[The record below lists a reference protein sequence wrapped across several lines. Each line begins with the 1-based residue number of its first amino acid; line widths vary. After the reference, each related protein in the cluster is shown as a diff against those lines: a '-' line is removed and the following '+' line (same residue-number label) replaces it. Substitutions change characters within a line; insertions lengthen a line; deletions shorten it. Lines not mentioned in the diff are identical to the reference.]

1 MGGLRRKFMGN
12 HLITTQ
18 YTSSQISNEEKEQN
32 IIEWVTFFRR
42 NWHIYVDMILGIK
55 LRPFQMVMIYL
66 MGISNV
72 FFAICSRGLSKT
84 FIVGLGSMVKMNLY
98 PYSEVV
104 ITSSTIAQAN
114 KMVEDKIR
122 DEIIK
127 KLSDYLLYMYEK
139 EYLVITKPDDG
150 YKIENKLNGSIMRIL
165 PCQDS
170 SRGPRATL
178 LVYEECRLLKKN
190 MVDSVFEKMAHPRQ
204 AKYLANPIY
213 GNNPRWKEECQHIYI
228 TSARYKF
235 EWFWTLFKKT
245 FTRHFT
251 DRKSSCNIF
260 AGDIFT
266 SIANGFK
273 TWGDYRNGL
282 AGGEMD
288 FRMEDLNEMM
298 GESEDA
304 FFTIKSFRENQ
315 ILEECFRPP
324 TVQQLYLQ
332 EDIGNKPKEENE
344 IRLIISDF
352 AFANTT
358 SKEKNDNTIILFM
371 SLHWKKNRF
380 ERHIDYLEGYPA
392 SDSLGAADRV
402 RALIYDY
409 DADYYILD
417 LRNGGEVLYNYIT
430 MPKENEERGQYWN
443 VHGLGL
449 SPKYQILPQGKL
461 DDLRQRTVD
470 KTPIQCII
478 PVTATGES
486 NSLMWVSLKKQLEC
500 NNIKFLVSMQD
511 RQTLLEDTGR
521 YYSFSSSEELAY
533 DLLPYGQVDLLVQEA
548 VNLKAEFKNDKVKLV
563 EPRSSTKDRV
573 VVLSYG
579 NYIADLIENE
589 WNKQNQKQD
598 IDLSKIQLV
607 F

>member
-1 MGGLRRKFMGN
+1 
-12 HLITTQ
+12 
-18 YTSSQISNEEKEQN
+18 
-32 IIEWVTFFRR
+32 
-42 NWHIYVDMILGIK
+42 
-55 LRPFQMVMIYL
+55 MVMIYL
-66 MGISNV
+66 MGVSNV

-84 FIVGLGSMVKMNLY
+84 FIVGLGSIVKMNLY

-190 MVDSVFEKMAHPRQ
+190 MIDSVFEKMAHPRQ
-204 AKYLANPIY
+204 AKYMSNPFY
-213 GNNPRWKEECQHIYI
+213 GSNPRWKEECQHIYI

-266 SIANGFK
+266 SIDNGFK

-288 FRMEDLNEMM
+288 FRMEDLNEMV
-298 GESEDA
+298 GEAEDA
-304 FFTIKSFRENQ
+304 FFTIQSFKDNQ
-315 ILEECFRPP
+315 VIERCFRPP
-324 TVQQLYLQ
+324 TLTQLYMGTDL
-332 EDIGNKPKEENE
+332 GNLKKEQDE

-358 SKEKNDNTIILFM
+358 SREKNDNTIILFM
-371 SLHWKKNRF
+371 SLHWKGNRF
-380 ERHIDYLEGYPA
+380 ERRLDYIEGFPA
-392 SDSLGAADRV
+392 SDSLGAADRI
-402 RALIYDY
+402 RGLIWDY
-409 DADYYILD
+409 QADYYILD
-417 LRNGGEVLYNYIT
+417 LRNGGEVLFNYLTI
-430 MPKENEERGQYWN
+430 PKDNDERGSAWDKR
-443 VHGLGL
+443 GLGL
-449 SPKYQILPQGKL
+449 ADKYQVVPQGKL
-461 DDLRQRTVD
+461 DDLRSRTVD
-470 KTPIQCII
+470 KNYNPCII
-478 PVTATGES
+478 PMVGTSEL
-486 NSLMWVSLKKQLEC
+486 NSIMWVELKKQLSC
-500 NNIKFLVSMQD
+500 NNIKFLISMQD
-511 RQTLLEDTGR
+511 RQTILEDTGE
-521 YYSFSSSEELAY
+521 YFNLSSEQLAEELV
-533 DLLPYGQVDLLVQEA
+533 PYGQTEELIREA
-548 VNLKAEFKNDKVKLV
+548 INLKAEFRNDKVKLV
-563 EPRSSTKDRV
+563 EPRSATKDRA

-579 NYIADLIENE
+579 NYIASLIENE
-589 WNKQNQKQD
+589 WNKQAQTEE
-598 IDLSKIQLV
+598 IDVSQIQLV
-607 F
+607 W

>member
-1 MGGLRRKFMGN
+1 
-12 HLITTQ
+12 
-18 YTSSQISNEEKEQN
+18 
-32 IIEWVTFFRR
+32 
-42 NWHIYVDMILGIK
+42 MILGIK
-55 LRPFQMVMIYL
+55 LRPFQMLMIYL
-66 MGISNV
+66 MGISDV

-84 FIVGLGSMVKMNLY
+84 FIVGLGAIVKMNLY

-104 ITSSTIAQAN
+104 VTSSTIAQAN

-170 SRGPRATL
+170 SRGPKATL
-178 LVYEECRLLKKN
+178 LVYEECRLLKKG

-204 AKYLANPIY
+204 AKYLSNPLY

-251 DRKSSCNIF
+251 DRKSYCNIF

-315 ILEECFRPP
+315 VLTKCFRPP
-324 TVQQLYLQ
+324 TIQQLYLQ
-332 EDIGNKPKEENE
+332 ADIGNKPKEENE
-344 IRLIISDF
+344 VRLIVSDF

-358 SKEKNDNTIILFM
+358 SREKNDNTIILFM
-371 SLHWKKNRF
+371 SLHWKGTRF
-380 ERHIDYLEGYPA
+380 ERHVDYLEGFPA
-392 SDSLGAADRV
+392 SDSLGAADRI
-402 RALIYDY
+402 RSLIYDY
-409 DADYYILD
+409 NADYYILD
-417 LRNGGEVLYNYIT
+417 LRNGGETLFNYMTI
-430 MPKENEERGQYWN
+430 PKENASRGTNWN
-443 VHGLGL
+443 IHGLGL
-449 SPKYQILPQGKL
+449 SPKYQIVPSGKIE
-461 DDLRQRTVD
+461 DLRSRVVD
-470 KTPIQCII
+470 VTPIQCMI
-478 PVTATGES
+478 PITATSET
-486 NSLMWVSLKKQLEC
+486 NSMMWAALKKQLEC
-500 NNIKFLVSMQD
+500 NNIKFIVSMQD
-511 RQTLLEDTGR
+511 RQTALEDSGE
-521 YYSFSSSEELAY
+521 YFDLSSEALAEE
-533 DLLPYGQVDLLVQEA
+533 LLPYAQVDLLIQEA
-548 VNLKAEFKNDKVKLV
+548 VNLKAEFRNDKIKLV
-563 EPRSSTKDRV
+563 EPRSGTKDRA

-589 WNKQNQKQD
+589 WNKQNQKQEFD
-598 IDLSKIQLV
+598 ISKIQLV

>member
-1 MGGLRRKFMGN
+1 
-12 HLITTQ
+12 
-18 YTSSQISNEEKEQN
+18 
-32 IIEWVTFFRR
+32 
-42 NWHIYVDMILGIK
+42 MILGIK
-55 LRPFQMVMIYL
+55 LRPFQMLMIYL
-66 MGISNV
+66 MGISDV

-84 FIVGLGSMVKMNLY
+84 FIVGLGAIVKMNLY
-98 PYSEVV
+98 PYSEVIV
-104 ITSSTIAQAN
+104 TSSTIAQAN

-170 SRGPRATL
+170 SRGPKATL
-178 LVYEECRLLKKN
+178 LVYEECRLLKKG

-204 AKYLANPIY
+204 AKYLSNPLY
-213 GNNPRWKEECQHIYI
+213 GNNHRWKEECQHIYI

-251 DRKSSCNIF
+251 DRKSYCNIF

-315 ILEECFRPP
+315 VLQKCFRPP
-324 TVQQLYLQ
+324 TIQQLYLQ
-332 EDIGNKPKEENE
+332 SDIGNKLKEENE
-344 IRLIISDF
+344 VRLIVSDF

-358 SKEKNDNTIILFM
+358 SREKNDNTIILFM
-371 SLHWKKNRF
+371 SLHWKGTRF
-380 ERHIDYLEGYPA
+380 ERHVDYLEGFPA
-392 SDSLGAADRV
+392 SDSLGAADRI
-402 RALIYDY
+402 RGLIYDY
-409 DADYYILD
+409 DADYYVLD
-417 LRNGGEVLYNYIT
+417 LRNGGETLFNYMTI
-430 MPKENEERGQYWN
+430 PKENESRGTNWN
-443 VHGLGL
+443 IHGLGL
-449 SPKYQILPQGKL
+449 SPKYQIVPSGKL
-461 DDLRQRTVD
+461 EDLRSRVVD
-470 KTPIQCII
+470 TTPIQCMI
-478 PVTATGES
+478 PITATSET
-486 NSLMWVSLKKQLEC
+486 NSMMWAALKKQLEC
-500 NNIKFLVSMQD
+500 NNIKFIVSMQD
-511 RQTLLEDTGR
+511 RQTALEDSGE
-521 YYSFSSSEELAY
+521 YFDLSSEALAEE
-533 DLLPYGQVDLLVQEA
+533 LLPYAQVDLLIQEA
-548 VNLKAEFKNDKVKLV
+548 VNLKAEFRNDRIKLV
-563 EPRSSTKDRV
+563 EPRSGTKDRA

-589 WNKQNQKQD
+589 YNKQNQKQEFD
-598 IDLSKIQLV
+598 ISQIQLV

>member
-1 MGGLRRKFMGN
+1 
-12 HLITTQ
+12 
-18 YTSSQISNEEKEQN
+18 
-32 IIEWVTFFRR
+32 
-42 NWHIYVDMILGIK
+42 
-55 LRPFQMVMIYL
+55 
-66 MGISNV
+66 MGISDV

-84 FIVGLGSMVKMNLY
+84 FIVGLGAIVKMNLY
-98 PYSEVV
+98 PYSEVIV
-104 ITSSTIAQAN
+104 TSSTIAQAN

-170 SRGPRATL
+170 SRGPKATL
-178 LVYEECRLLKKN
+178 LVYEECRLLKKG

-204 AKYLANPIY
+204 AKYLSNPLY

-235 EWFWTLFKKT
+235 EWFWNLFKKT

-251 DRKSSCNIF
+251 DKKSSCNIF

-315 ILEECFRPP
+315 VLQKCFRPP
-324 TVQQLYLQ
+324 TIQQLYLQ
-332 EDIGNKPKEENE
+332 SDIGNRSKEENE
-344 IRLIISDF
+344 VRLIISDF

-358 SKEKNDNTIILFM
+358 SREKNDNTIILFM
-371 SLHWKKNRF
+371 SLHWKGTRF
-380 ERHIDYLEGYPA
+380 ERHVDYLEGFPA
-392 SDSLGAADRV
+392 SDSLGAADRI
-402 RALIYDY
+402 RGLIYDY
-409 DADYYILD
+409 DADYYVLD
-417 LRNGGEVLYNYIT
+417 LRNGGETLFNYMTI
-430 MPKENEERGQYWN
+430 PKENESRGTNWN
-443 VHGLGL
+443 IHGLGL
-449 SPKYQILPQGKL
+449 SPKYQIVPSGKL
-461 DDLRQRTVD
+461 EDLRSRVVD
-470 KTPIQCII
+470 ATPIQCMVPI
-478 PVTATGES
+478 TATSET
-486 NSLMWVSLKKQLEC
+486 NSMMWAALKKQLEC
-500 NNIKFLVSMQD
+500 NNIKFIVSMQD
-511 RQTLLEDTGR
+511 RQTALEDSGE
-521 YYSFSSSEELAY
+521 YFDLSSEALAEE
-533 DLLPYGQVDLLVQEA
+533 LLPYAQVDLLIQEA
-548 VNLKAEFKNDKVKLV
+548 VNLKAEFRNDRIKLV
-563 EPRSSTKDRV
+563 EPRSGTKDRA

-589 WNKQNQKQD
+589 WNKQNQKQEFD
-598 IDLSKIQLV
+598 ISQIQLV